1 MKRFFSKKLSICV
14 RTVLL
19 IGLLNGLL
27 FSSGEGIRLFPF
39 PGFEIS
45 QSPNFE
51 YQNNQKQN
59 YEKNFH
65 RFENRSQTYQLKAQK
80 NPDAHSII
88 FASSLKCFVSI
99 GLNAPQIKRFPE
111 QQNIYRSQLFKRNS
125 HSRAPPL
132 V

>member
-14 RTVLL
+14 RTFLL

-39 PGFEIS
+39 PTFETS
-45 QSPNFE
+45 QSSNFE

-65 RFENRSQTYQLKAQK
+65 RFDNRSQTYQLKNQK
-80 NPDAHSII
+80 NSDAHSIT
-88 FASSLKCFVSI
+88 FASSLRSFVAI
-99 GLNAPQIKRFPE
+99 RLKAPQIKHFPE

-125 HSRAPPL
+125 PSRAPPL
-132 V
+132 F